1 MTIRP
6 PAVAALAALLLA
18 VALASAWGL
27 GVLEIGLLGL
37 VLLLL
42 VVPVLVPVVAFYLW
56 ARRRGDL
63 G

>member
-1 MTIRP
+1 MTRRP

-42 VVPVLVPVVAFYLW
+42 SVPVLVPVVAFYIW

>member
-42 VVPVLVPVVAFYLW
+42 SVPVLVPVVAFYIW